1 MLFILLL
8 VLFSARAIMNKPT
21 SNNGVTE
28 RIRSRQENVTH
39 MVNVTAT
46 LSELCL
52 SFSGGFRCNREV
64 THFIPKV
71 SLETRE
77 FKDLVTSC
85 CPAYIRTKR
94 YIQLDISVV
103 DLGFIED
110 FNTKDVQIKTA
121 NLESDKERKLILD
134 EAVAKDIEAKTSQ
147 EDLLVILLMIQILF
161 LISGIYIRGQ
171 KKVVNSKWK
180 PSLLIRY
187 VNIGKGKAKKSSSNV

>member
-52 SFSGGFRCNREV
+52 SFSDWFRCNREV
-64 THFIPKV
+64 TRFIPKV

-77 FKDLVTSC
+77 YKDLVTS
-85 CPAYIRTKR
+85 TR

-147 EDLLVILLMIQILF
+147 EDVKDGLQRMETLFVSICLFIILLMIEILF
-161 LISGIYIRGQ
+161 LISGNSIRG
-171 KKVVNSKWK
+171 
-180 PSLLIRY
+180 IRIMRF
-187 VNIGKGKAKKSSSNV
+187 VNIGTGKAKKKSSSKV